1 MAPGDSALRLKYYRC
16 PDDSHLPNGLI
27 RLALTRPT
35 TRELPCAVPI
45 SSAQERTGRICCPQT
60 DTMSLHSLHNRY
72 IFDAYSMGSSSDR
85 INRIRRPACPR
96 CRREEGE
103 GMSSKAKL
111 NFGVDVTIAAAFA
124 LSALSGIVLLLVPG
138 GYQGGRNAL
147 YGTQVLLSHSAW
159 SALHT
164 WASLVMIAG
173 VLLHVALHW
182 DWIV

>member
-1 MAPGDSALRLKYYRC
+1 
-16 PDDSHLPNGLI
+16 
-27 RLALTRPT
+27 
-35 TRELPCAVPI
+35 
-45 SSAQERTGRICCPQT
+45 
-60 DTMSLHSLHNRY
+60 
-72 IFDAYSMGSSSDR
+72 
-85 INRIRRPACPR
+85 
-96 CRREEGE
+96 
-103 GMSSKAKL
+103 MSSKAKL

-182 DWIV
+182 NWIVCMVKRSVNNADRRPASSPACAVALDETTA